1 MSRRQRIQYQRR
13 SMAMVAVTATAL
25 AGCGNAQATAPAGSS
40 GARVASLTVTAAQRH
55 AIDRYTT
62 IARAR
67 YDKEVS
73 GVSVHTQ
80 LRRVG
85 SDAVLLRDLRSGNT
99 SALRG
104 YVTSQF
110 RQVWYHWHVSR
121 MRIVQGN
128 KTLVEVGVPFAL
140 ATSQRRLRDAHGRA
154 IATLV
159 ISVQDEVGIVKA
171 MHRHYPV
178 DVVIRGAQ
186 AGHVVTLLPAAAHA
200 TLPARGTT
208 IVAGH
213 RYLVR
218 SFQRRAF
225 GGEPVTV
232 WLLMRG

>member
-1 MSRRQRIQYQRR
+1 MTQRWIVAPRR
-13 SMAMVAVTATAL
+13 SAAAIAVAAAAL
-25 AGCGNAQATAPAGSS
+25 AGCGNAQATAPS
-40 GARVASLTVTAAQRH
+40 VAATIAQQS
-55 AIDRYTT
+55 AIDRYSA

-73 GVSVHTQ
+73 GQAVQTQ

-85 SDAVLLRDLRSGNT
+85 NDPVLLRDLRSGDT
-99 SALRG
+99 AALRS
-104 YVTSQF
+104 YVTSRFDQL
-110 RQVWYHWHVSR
+110 WYHWHVSR

-128 KTLVEVGVPFAL
+128 STLIEVGVPFAV
-140 ATSQRRLRDAHGRA
+140 ATSQRQLRDARGKV

-159 ISVQDEVGIVKA
+159 ISVQDEIGIVKA

-178 DVVIRGAQ
+178 DVVIRGTRP
-186 AGHVVTLLPAAAHA
+186 GHVVTLLPAAAHA

-208 IVAGH
+208 VIAGH

-218 SFQRRAF
+218 SFQRQAF

-232 WLLMRG
+232 WLLVRG